1 MYCFFFAFTFKIH
14 YICEKFNNMKSI
26 ETLSLKELFEDA
38 KKYDVKPL
46 LAQWDTFETPTHIKL
61 KDKSVSLAEVW
72 NKLTYGQRLFISEI
86 DWKSLSGEST
96 ILTMLSIML
105 YSFILDEKFNE
116 EKHKDL
122 FDKILKLNAF
132 ECYKASAFFLS
143 TLRSWSQMNKINLKS
158 NRPKKRKP
166 AILKDLVYLGAS
178 QLYILL
184 ALNLVFL
191 LTRLKNWNIH
201 IYSLFNGKKW
211 NK

>member
-1 MYCFFFAFTFKIH
+1 
-14 YICEKFNNMKSI
+14 MKSI
-26 ETLSLKELFEDA
+26 ETLTLKELFDDA
-38 KKYDVKPL
+38 KKYDIKPL
-46 LAQWDTFETPTHIKL
+46 LAQWDTFDTPTHIKL
-61 KDKSVSLAEVW
+61 NNKSVSMAEVW

-132 ECYKASAFFLS
+132 ECYKSNAFFL
-143 TLRSWSQMNKINLKS
+143 TILVNWSKTNTINCTS
-158 NRPKKRKP
+158 NLPKKKKLV
-166 AILKDLVYLGAS
+166 ILKDYLYLAVS
-178 QLYILL
+178 RLYITL

-191 LTRLKNWNIH
+191 LTWLKRCNIH
-201 IYSLFNGKKW
+201 TYFSSSGKK
-211 NK
+211 

>member
-1 MYCFFFAFTFKIH
+1 MLFSFAFTFLIY

-26 ETLSLKELFEDA
+26 DSLTLKELFEDA

-46 LAQWDTFETPTHIKL
+46 LAQWDTFETPTHIRL
-61 KDKSVSLAEVW
+61 NNKSVSMAEVW

-143 TLRSWSQMNKINLKS
+143 ILNSWYLTNRINLNS
-158 NRPKKRKP
+158 NRPKKRKR
-166 AILKDLVYLGAS
+166 AILKDYLYLVAS
-178 QLYILL
+178 RLYIHL

-191 LTRLKNWNIH
+191 LTWLKNLNIRTCF
-201 IYSLFNGKKW
+201 SSSGKK
-211 NK
+211 